1 MQNYKITIQ
10 YNGTNYAGWQIQKNK
25 ITVQQKITEALEILC
40 KEKINLIGAGRTDS
54 GVHALGQVA
63 NFKTNLNLDLYKF
76 KYSLNSILPEDI
88 SIIKIN
94 EVHENFHS
102 RYDAKSR
109 TYLYLIS
116 NHKSPFLNSYS
127 LFLNDNIDIEKLN
140 SLSNILIG
148 EYDFSTLSKTYKT
161 KVNKICNIFSAN
173 WKFKKG
179 IYIFNIEG
187 NRFLHGMV
195 RIIVGTLLSLLN
207 KTNGKELLKEILIEQ
222 KKDFVGK
229 SVSPRGLFL
238 YKIKY

>member
-1 MQNYKITIQ
+1 MRNYKIIIQ
-10 YNGTNYAGWQIQKNK
+10 YDGTNYAGWQIQKNK

-76 KYSLNSILPEDI
+76 RYSLNSILPEDI
-88 SIIKIN
+88 SINRIN
-94 EVHENFHS
+94 EVNENFHS
-102 RYDAKSR
+102 RYDAKNR

-127 LFLNDNIDIEKLN
+127 LFLNDKIDIKKLN
-140 SLSNILIG
+140 LLSNILIG
-148 EYDFSTLSKTYKT
+148 EYDFSALSKIYKT
-161 KVNKICNIFSAN
+161 KVNKICKIFSAN
-173 WKFKKG
+173 WKFQKG
-179 IYIFNIEG
+179 IYIFKIEG

-207 KTNGKELLKEILIEQ
+207 KTNSEELLKEILIKQ